1 MGDFWLYNAPPHKVI
16 AIIIAGLGG
25 GLVKSILPKYFL
37 VLPQRR
43 QDGNIRLGFLA
54 DLFLGLC
61 TALVV
66 DGNPALAFFAAIG
79 AAHIIEE
86 VNKKFVEF
94 IKAYFSIFHF
104 KGGGNDEDKKD

>member
-1 MGDFWLYNAPPHKVI
+1 MGDFWLYNAPPHKII

-25 GLVKSILPKYFL
+25 GLVKAILPKCFL
-37 VLPQRR
+37 VLPQRKR
-43 QDGNIRLGFLA
+43 GGSIQLGFLA

-61 TALVV
+61 TALLV

-86 VNKKFVEF
+86 GNKKFLEF
-94 IKAYFSIFHF
+94 IKAYFSIFTF
-104 KGGGNDEDKKD
+104 KGGENDEDKKN